1 MFSKSIVSLAAAIVG
16 VVQLNSAVACS
27 DEPGWPNLQGRL
39 RGSCDISGE
48 QTGYATWTGELHI
61 SPRERCWLVFH
72 PSLVNAVTWKGAP
85 HCGTLTTANASEWEF
100 TAVSEE
106 CVEDFTILI
115 NTPDPNAPYLT
126 CEYTFHV
133 LESQ

>member
-1 MFSKSIVSLAAAIVG
+1 MFSKSIVGLAAAIVG
-16 VVQLNSAVACS
+16 LVQLNSAVACS

-39 RGSCDISGE
+39 RGPCEISGE

-61 SPRERCWLVFH
+61 SPGGRCSLVFH
-72 PSLVNAVTWKGAP
+72 PSLVNGVTWKGSP
-85 HCGTLTTANASEWEF
+85 QCGNLTTDNANEWEF
-100 TAVSEE
+100 KAVSED
-106 CVEDFTILI
+106 CIEDFTIVI
-115 NTPDPNAPYLT
+115 NTPDPNAPRLT